1 MRKISIM
8 LLAVFVM
15 AAQAQQ
21 ITVDTSVPVKLNV
34 SSKQS
39 FTSESK
45 PEKVEGLSSI
55 QRAVGYITDNN
66 PDSITFK
73 GAYVGAAGTYPVAA
87 EITAEM
93 LEPFVGCKVVGV
105 RLAAAQSLGKTNVFL
120 YPLLPNGNAANDGM
134 EKSQRIYEGWNNV
147 FFNGDTSWE
156 IVEGQS
162 ILVGYEYNE
171 TAAMVEAAQGGICT
185 VGESKGNDFLI
196 YNDYGNGL
204 AWYRISSL
212 GALCVQ
218 LIVDVSNMPEKALEL
233 QYLDTGFRYKKAGEN
248 VEMYVV
254 VGNVG
259 RTDVN
264 SFKIVCQIDDLEP
277 VTFDYQEVIRE
288 QGNSQ
293 KQPQVLLPFN
303 ISVGKHV
310 MSVKLLPEQAIEP
323 TGNKDVLSTVFYVYD
338 KFVKRQQNYVEQY
351 NSQNEYMASLV
362 NPLFDQAAKDNET
375 MILVNVYDKASPLA
389 IDDANY
395 LHDLY
400 AYTVPSFTI
409 NRSYF
414 PGEEHIAYD
423 LNYYVELYSS
433 IVPGIIKDLVS
444 QDLAQ
449 PAFSTIE
456 LTPSYNA
463 ETRQLDIEVRGN
475 LVEGGLDI
483 MGIPAVTLML
493 TEDNV
498 PSKQVVVNA
507 VTGRTSTQQNYMHKH
522 VLRKYVTSPLGNQ
535 VSMYGSG
542 NQFEAHFS
550 TTIDPNWNVD
560 NMTLVGIV
568 TRAADEVTDDNVMQM
583 DVTNCCSV
591 RLSELSGIKIVND
604 TNDTVNAEWFTL
616 DGRRVSS
623 NGMHPGIYL
632 VRQGSATKKV
642 VVR

>member
-1 MRKISIM
+1 
-8 LLAVFVM
+8 
-15 AAQAQQ
+15 
-21 ITVDTSVPVKLNV
+21 
-34 SSKQS
+34 
-39 FTSESK
+39 
-45 PEKVEGLSSI
+45 
-55 QRAVGYITDNN
+55 
-66 PDSITFK
+66 
-73 GAYVGAAGTYPVAA
+73 
-87 EITAEM
+87 
-93 LEPFVGCKVVGV
+93 
-105 RLAAAQSLGKTNVFL
+105 
-120 YPLLPNGNAANDGM
+120 
-134 EKSQRIYEGWNNV
+134 
-147 FFNGDTSWE
+147 
-156 IVEGQS
+156 
-162 ILVGYEYNE
+162 
-171 TAAMVEAAQGGICT
+171 
-185 VGESKGNDFLI
+185 
-196 YNDYGNGL
+196 
-204 AWYRISSL
+204 
-212 GALCVQ
+212 
-218 LIVDVSNMPEKALEL
+218 
-233 QYLDTGFRYKKAGEN
+233 
-248 VEMYVV
+248 
-254 VGNVG
+254 
-259 RTDVN
+259 
-264 SFKIVCQIDDLEP
+264 
-277 VTFDYQEVIRE
+277 
-288 QGNSQ
+288 
-293 KQPQVLLPFN
+293 
-303 ISVGKHV
+303 
-310 MSVKLLPEQAIEP
+310 
-323 TGNKDVLSTVFYVYD
+323 
-338 KFVKRQQNYVEQY
+338 
-351 NSQNEYMASLV
+351 
-362 NPLFDQAAKDNET
+362 

-463 ETRQLDIEVRGN
+463 ETRQLEIEVRGN

-550 TTIDPNWNVD
+550 TTIDQNWNVE

-591 RLSELSGIKIVND
+591 RLSDLSGIKTVND
-604 TNDTVNAEWFTL
+604 NGDDVNAEWFTL